1 MANSNPFIFTTVKLF
16 LGEFLN
22 ENLIIIDN
30 PLAKYYL
37 TMLRRRDTKP
47 AVYRDYVK
55 KIGYIIGYE
64 VSRLLKW
71 KPVFVETSVARTE
84 GIVPGKQVYIIGV
97 LGASI
102 PLMHGIWEALPW
114 AGLGIVAARRFKVEN
129 KVLVR
134 LYYERVPQDLSEYT
148 AIAVDPT
155 LATGN
160 TMIKVLEKLDELK
173 CKDYLVA
180 TIIASKPGL
189 ENLWKRFPGVR
200 VIALSVDPVLNQE
213 FFIVPGIGDAGDRS
227 LSSDEF

>member
-1 MANSNPFIFTTVKLF
+1 VANSNPFIFTTVNLF

-37 TMLRRRDTKP
+37 TMLRRRDTRP

-134 LYYERVPQDLSEYT
+134 LYYERVPQDLSEHT

-160 TMIKVLEKLDELK
+160 TMIKVLEKLDELR

-189 ENLWKRFPGVR
+189 ENLWKRFPGIR

>member
-1 MANSNPFIFTTVKLF
+1 
-16 LGEFLN
+16 
-22 ENLIIIDN
+22 
-30 PLAKYYL
+30 
-37 TMLRRRDTKP
+37 
-47 AVYRDYVK
+47 
-55 KIGYIIGYE
+55 
-64 VSRLLKW
+64 
-71 KPVFVETSVARTE
+71 
-84 GIVPGKQVYIIGV
+84 
-97 LGASI
+97 
-102 PLMHGIWEALPW
+102 MHGIWEALPW
-114 AGLGIVAARRFKVEN
+114 AGLRIVVARRSKVEN

-173 CKDYLVA
+173 CKDYLV
-180 TIIASKPGL
+180 TNKIASKPDL

-213 FFIVPGIGDAGDRS
+213 FFIVPGVGDAGDRS

>member
-37 TMLRRRDTKP
+37 TMLRRRDTRP

-134 LYYERVPQDLSEYT
+134 LYYERVPQDLSDYT

-200 VIALSVDPVLNQE
+200 VTALSVDPVLNQE

>member
-1 MANSNPFIFTTVKLF
+1 MANSNPFIFTTVNLF

-37 TMLRRRDTKP
+37 TMLRRRDTRP

-134 LYYERVPQDLSEYT
+134 LYYERVPQDLSEHT

-160 TMIKVLEKLDELK
+160 TMIKVLEKLDELR

-189 ENLWKRFPGVR
+189 ENLWKRFPGIR

>member
-1 MANSNPFIFTTVKLF
+1 M
-16 LGEFLN
+16 G
-22 ENLIIIDN
+22 ENLIVIDN

-37 TMLRRRDTKP
+37 TVLRRRETKP

-64 VSRLLKW
+64 VSRVLKW
-71 KPVFVETSVARTE
+71 KPVFVETSIAKTE
-84 GIVPGKQVYIIGV
+84 GVVPAKQVYIIGV

-129 KVLVR
+129 RVLVR
-134 LYYERVPQDLSEYT
+134 LYYDRVPPDLSEYT

-160 TMIKVLEKLDELK
+160 TMIKVLEKLNELR
-173 CKDYLVA
+173 CRDYLVA
-180 TIIASKPGL
+180 TIIASKTGL
-189 ENLWKRFPGVR
+189 ENLWKRFPNVR
-200 VIALSVDPVLNQE
+200 VITLSVDPVLNQDY
-213 FFIVPGIGDAGDRS
+213 FIVPGIGDAGDRS
-227 LSSDEF
+227 LSSDGF